1 MCLPRRDA
9 LGFDE
14 DVGDVLVTGR
24 GPAPLACLLFNGGG
38 FISFN
43 VGQRSS
49 CVLKGQNESLA
60 GAEELLA
67 EGEVRD

>member
-1 MCLPRRDA
+1 M
-9 LGFDE
+9 
-14 DVGDVLVTGR
+14 LVTGR

-43 VGQRSS
+43 MGQRSS